1 MSQACSGDHLQSGL
15 VNTIMQETVFTIG
28 HSIQPQDR
36 LIALLQ
42 ENGIEALGDVRSAPY
57 SRVNPQFNREELMLA
72 LRARGIRYVFLGKEL
87 GARSEDP
94 ACYQDGK
101 IRYDCLARTGLFR
114 YGLQRIQEGMKKY
127 KLAIMCAERDPI
139 ECHRGIL
146 IARHLVGL
154 GLSVQHILG
163 DGSLEGHGNAMVR
176 LAGMLNLSQPHMF
189 YSPEELLA
197 DAYRRQEERIAYDTT
212 LADTVIRSAV
222 G

>member
-1 MSQACSGDHLQSGL
+1 M
-15 VNTIMQETVFTIG
+15 NTIMQEAVFTIG
-28 HSIQPQDR
+28 HSTQPQDR
-36 LIALLQ
+36 LIALLN
-42 ENGIEALGDVRSAPY
+42 EHGIQALGDVRSAPY
-57 SRVNPQFNREELMLA
+57 SRVNPQFNREELTLA

-94 ACYQDGK
+94 ACYEDGK

-127 KLAIMCAERDPI
+127 KLAVMCAERDPI

-154 GLSVQHILG
+154 GLGVQHILG
-163 DGSLEGHGNAMVR
+163 DGSLEGHSDAMAR
-176 LAGMLNLSQPHMF
+176 LTGMLNLAQPHMF

-197 DAYRRQEERIAYDTT
+197 DAYRRQEERIAFDSSHSE
-212 LADTVIRSAV
+212 AAVRGAV

>member
-1 MSQACSGDHLQSGL
+1 M
-15 VNTIMQETVFTIG
+15 NTIMREAVFTIG
-28 HSIQPQDR
+28 HSTQPQDQ

-42 ENGIEALGDVRSAPY
+42 EHGIQALGDVRSAPY
-57 SRVNPQFNREELMLA
+57 SRVNPQFNREELTLA
-72 LRARGIRYVFLGKEL
+72 LGAHGIRYVFLGKEL

-94 ACYQDGK
+94 TCYENGK

-114 YGLQRIQEGMKKY
+114 YGLQRIQKGMKKY

-146 IARHLVGL
+146 IARHLVELGL
-154 GLSVQHILG
+154 GVQHILG
-163 DGSLEGHGNAMVR
+163 NGSLEGHSDAMAR
-176 LAGMLNLSQPHMF
+176 LTGMLNLSQPHMF

-197 DAYRRQEERIAYDTT
+197 DAYRRQEERIAFDSSHSE
-212 LADTVIRSAV
+212 AAVRGAV

>member
-1 MSQACSGDHLQSGL
+1 MREA
-15 VNTIMQETVFTIG
+15 VFTIG
-28 HSIQPQDR
+28 HSTQPQDR

-42 ENGIEALGDVRSAPY
+42 EHRIQALGDVRSAPY
-57 SRVNPQFNREELMLA
+57 SRVNPQFNREELTLV
-72 LRARGIRYVFLGKEL
+72 LRAHGIRYVFLGKEL

-94 ACYQDGK
+94 TCYENGK

-146 IARHLVGL
+146 IARHLVELGL
-154 GLSVQHILG
+154 GVQHILG
-163 DGSLEGHGNAMVR
+163 NGSLEGHSDAMAR
-176 LAGMLNLSQPHMF
+176 LTGMLNLSQPHMF

-197 DAYRRQEERIAYDTT
+197 DAYRRQEERIAFDSSHSE
-212 LADTVIRSAV
+212 AAVRGAV

>member
-1 MSQACSGDHLQSGL
+1 M
-15 VNTIMQETVFTIG
+15 NTIMQEAVFTIG
-28 HSIQPQDR
+28 HSTQPQDR
-36 LIALLQ
+36 LIALLN
-42 ENGIEALGDVRSAPY
+42 EHGIQALGDVRSAPY
-57 SRVNPQFNREELMLA
+57 SRVNPQFNREELTLA
-72 LRARGIRYVFLGKEL
+72 LRAHGIRYVFLGKEL

-94 ACYQDGK
+94 ACYEDGK

-146 IARHLVGL
+146 IARHLVELGL
-154 GLSVQHILG
+154 GVQHILG
-163 DGSLEGHGNAMVR
+163 DGSLEGHSDAMAR
-176 LAGMLNLSQPHMF
+176 LTGMLNLAQPHMF

-197 DAYRRQEERIAYDTT
+197 DAYRRQEERIAFDSSHSE
-212 LADTVIRSAV
+212 AAVRGAV